1 MQRRID
7 EFTTTYEKVCV
18 FRTGGRKIQ
27 HSSSAFL
34 RFCGLPASTPS
45 EVNNSPLL
53 GLDLLDLI
61 KGDSVTATNELR
73 KAVKRAVEEGK
84 PASLAC
90 GVKVPVKSGS
100 MPTATGVLH
109 LSPMQ
114 DHGGKVLAYIAM

>member
-1 MQRRID
+1 MND
-7 EFTTTYEKVCV
+7 
-18 FRTGGRKIQ
+18 
-27 HSSSAFL
+27 
-34 RFCGLPASTPS
+34 
-45 EVNNSPLL
+45 SPLL

-61 KGDSVTATNELR
+61 KADSTTSTTDLR
-73 KAVKRAVEEGK
+73 KAIKRSVEEGK

-114 DHGGKVLAYIAM
+114 DYAGKVIAYIAM